1 MEKTNWESFGITWKT
16 EVVSK
21 QHGPNKTDRVAYT
34 TKAQIPTVADEAAW
48 DKFVAHFGKGGVLAL
63 FTASNSIRVRA
74 QAVCRSAIEE
84 GERDEEKLRQRV
96 YNNMKG
102 IRAQAS
108 VVVNTVYVN
117 RLPDGTMYEGTD
129 ELEFQQA
136 YAAAMVDMGV
146 PADTATA
153 MAGLQKLVK

>member
-1 MEKTNWESFGITWKT
+1 MEKIDWASYGITWST

-48 DKFVAHFGKGGVLAL
+48 DKFVAHFGKAGVLAL

-74 QAVCRSAIEE
+74 QAVCRSAIED
-84 GERDEEKLRQRV
+84 GERNEDNLRLRV
-96 YNNMKG
+96 YQNMKG
-102 IRAQAS
+102 IRAQAQ

-117 RLPDGTMYEGTD
+117 SLPNGQTYTGSD
-129 ELEFQQA
+129 EVEYQQA
-136 YAAAMVDMGV
+136 YALAMVEMGV
-146 PADTATA
+146 SAEQATTIA
-153 MAGLQKLVK
+153 QLQTLKK